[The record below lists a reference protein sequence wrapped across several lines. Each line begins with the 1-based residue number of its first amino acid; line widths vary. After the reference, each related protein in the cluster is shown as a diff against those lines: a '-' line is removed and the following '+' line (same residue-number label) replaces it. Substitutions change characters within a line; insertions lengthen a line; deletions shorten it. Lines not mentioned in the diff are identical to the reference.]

1 MRLHFTRHGES
12 EANVQQ
18 IYWNGREG
26 YGLTQKGRTQAKK
39 LADHLAV
46 IDFAALYCS
55 PVLRAVQTAQIL
67 SARLG
72 IRYEI
77 ADGLR
82 EYDVGVLEGQP
93 YTRETDA
100 TYWAVTSAWLEKAN
114 DDARIEGGESLNDI
128 KARFMPFIRGLER
141 TYAGTD
147 ANVLC
152 IGHGGTSRAMLPLL
166 VTNLDR
172 HTMLSLHFGYATP
185 IVVERRGSE
194 WVCLQWGT
202 ETLEDPIT

>member
-26 YGLTQKGRTQAKK
+26 YGLTDKGRVQAGQ
-39 LADHLAV
+39 LADHLAG

-55 PVLRAVQTAQIL
+55 PVLRAHQTAQII
-67 SARLG
+67 SRRLG
-72 IRYEI
+72 IPYEI

-82 EYDVGVLEGQP
+82 EYDVGILEGQP
-93 YTRETDA
+93 YSEATHA
-100 TYWAVTSAWLEKAN
+100 TYWAATVEWIEKEH

-128 KARFMPFIRGLER
+128 RARFMPFIRSLER
-141 TYAGTD
+141 AYAGTD

-152 IGHGGTSRAMLPLL
+152 VGHGGTYRSMLPLL
-166 VTNLDR
+166 FSNVDR
-172 HTMLSLHFGYATP
+172 RSPLAQHIDYTMP
-185 IVVERRGSE
+185 IIAEQRGGE

-202 ETLEDPIT
+202 ETLAGPIT